1 MSTSNADKQNDRVWF
16 VTGASSGL
24 GRAISQAVLARGHR
38 LVAATRTP
46 GAVQALV
53 HQHPD
58 RALATALDV
67 TDASASRAA
76 VSAAVARFGRLDVV
90 VNNAG
95 YGHVGAV
102 EELSDAELREQF
114 DVNLFG
120 VINITRAALPHMRRQ
135 RSGHIVQMSSL
146 NGVEGLAGGG
156 YYAASKFAIEGLSES
171 LADEVAS
178 LGIRVTIVE
187 PGPHRTRFANERS
200 APRARPISDYS
211 DSVGRTR
218 EIVSRLDGNQPG
230 DPARAAD
237 AILRAVESD
246 DPPLRLPL
254 GQMALDNIRAR
265 LDAQLQELE
274 AWAPL
279 SATSDFPSDQASDRR
294 PSTGR
299 AP

>member
-1 MSTSNADKQNDRVWF
+1 MSTRNGARQTDRVWF
-16 VTGASSGL
+16 VTGASRGFGWAI
-24 GRAISQAVLARGHR
+24 GRAVLDRGHR

-46 GAVQALV
+46 DAVQELV
-53 HQHPD
+53 QTQPE
-58 RALATALDV
+58 RALAIALDV
-67 TDASASRAA
+67 TDAAACRAA
-76 VSAAVARFGRLDVV
+76 FSDAVARFGQVDVV

-102 EELSDAELREQF
+102 EELSDAELRAQL

-120 VINITRAALPHMRRQ
+120 VINVTRAALPHLRRQ
-135 RSGHIVQMSSL
+135 RSGHFVQMSSL
-146 NGVEGLAGGG
+146 NGVEGLAGAG

-187 PGPHRTRFANERS
+187 PGPHRTRFASAPS
-200 APRARPISDYS
+200 APRARPISDYAG
-211 DSVGRTR
+211 SVGKTR
-218 EIVSRLDGNQPG
+218 EILNELDGNQPG

-265 LDAQLQELE
+265 LDAQLRELE
-274 AWAPL
+274 AWAQL
-279 SATSDFPSDQASDRR
+279 SAGSDFPSDDAPDPRA
-294 PSTGR
+294 STGR
-299 AP
+299 SP

>member
-1 MSTSNADKQNDRVWF
+1 MSTRNRGKQTDPVWF

-24 GRAISQAVLARGHR
+24 GRAISQAVLDRGHR

-46 GAVQALV
+46 GTVQELV
-53 HQHPD
+53 HEHPD
-58 RALATALDV
+58 RALAIALDV

-76 VSAAVARFGRLDVV
+76 LSEAVARFGRLDVV

-102 EELSDAELREQF
+102 EELSDAELRAQL

-120 VINITRAALPHMRRQ
+120 VINVTRAALPHLRRQ
-135 RSGHIVQMSSL
+135 RSGHFVQMSSL

-187 PGPHRTRFANERS
+187 PGPHRTRFASARS
-200 APRARPISDYS
+200 APRARPISDYAG
-211 DSVGRTR
+211 SVGKTR
-218 EIVSRLDGNQPG
+218 EILNELDGNQPG

-265 LDAQLQELE
+265 LDAQLRELE
-274 AWAPL
+274 AWAQL
-279 SATSDFPSDQASDRR
+279 SAGSDFPSDDAPDPRA
-294 PSTGR
+294 STGR
-299 AP
+299 SP